1 MSKLKG
7 AEKLYNSLR
16 KKIVAI
22 KTKFKDKY
30 DDDHAKIVDS
40 PEYKALLKKK
50 LTREEKNLLEEE
62 RSSAYNSGELE
73 LFLPFKKN
81 KIQKV
86 KGVRRKVMSK
96 RQVLDEKKVQDELDR
111 IPPGGLEK
119 YLIKKK
125 KERTK
130 RHKAEI
136 EKGLGRTLTE
146 REKQYLKS
154 DSDLNPKNFYKGGV
168 VDIVD
173 AGKYFKH
180 KPKK

>member
-1 MSKLKG
+1 MSKLKV
-7 AEKLYNSLR
+7 AKKLY
-16 KKIVAI
+16 
-22 KTKFKDKY
+22 
-30 DDDHAKIVDS
+30 DS
-40 PEYKALLKKK
+40 LKK
-50 LTREEKNLLEEE
+50 N
-62 RSSAYNSGELE
+62 
-73 LFLPFKKN
+73 
-81 KIQKV
+81 KV

-154 DSDLNPKNFYKGGV
+154 DSDLNFIFKPKNLYKGGV